1 MIQFNELGLAELIL
15 RAVSDEGYTT
25 PTPIQAKV
33 IPDMMNGRDILGTA
47 QTGTGKTAAFVLPI
61 LERIAERIAGSHPRP
76 APKHSH
82 ALIVAPTRELTA
94 QIADSI
100 RTYGRHVRPSVAVIV
115 GGLKPGPQIKA
126 MARGVDIIVATPG
139 RLLDHMSTGAI
150 RLDQCSI
157 IVLDEA
163 DQMMDLGFLPAI
175 RKIMAKLPR
184 ERQVAL
190 LSATMPKQIR
200 ALANDFLKA
209 PSEIAVAA
217 VAKPIEKINQ
227 KVVMVDRAAKQ
238 RMLTELLTDRDVER
252 AIVFTRTKRGA
263 DKVCRSLEN
272 AGLSAAA
279 IHGNKSQPQRQKTL
293 DGFKAGRV
301 KILVATDI
309 AARGIDVDGVS
320 HVVNFEM
327 PNVPEAY
334 VHRIG
339 RTARAGKSGIA
350 ISLCDNSE
358 SGMLRDIERLI
369 GAKLNAKQDAGY
381 TGTDKPAPGTRGGG
395 ANNRNGGGNRNGGN
409 GSGGRNGSGARNGSG
424 QARRGAAPKQSG
436 KEYAAKR
443 NQRKKTAK
451 PGGGSNDGAG
461 LNRMLGA

>member
-1 MIQFNELGLAELIL
+1 LIQFNELGLAEPLL
-15 RAVSDEGYTT
+15 RALSVEGYTT
-25 PTPIQAKV
+25 PTPIQGKV

-61 LERIAERIAGSHPRP
+61 LNRVAARIADSQPRP
-76 APKHSH
+76 QPKHGH
-82 ALIVAPTRELTA
+82 ALIVAPTRELAA

-100 RTYGRHVRPSVAVIV
+100 RTYGKNVRPSVAVIV

-126 MARGVDIIVATPG
+126 MARGVDVIVATPG

-150 RLDQCSI
+150 KLDQTETV
-157 IVLDEA
+157 VLDEA

-175 RKIMAKLPR
+175 RKIMARLPKD
-184 ERQVAL
+184 RQVAL

-200 ALANDFLKA
+200 ALANDFLNN
-209 PSEIAVAA
+209 PSEIAVAPEA
-217 VAKPIEKINQ
+217 RPIEKINQ
-227 KVVMVDRAAKQ
+227 RVLLVDRAAKQ
-238 RMLTELLTDRDVER
+238 NALTNILSNRDVER

-263 DKVCRSLEN
+263 DKVCRHLDKM
-272 AGLSAAA
+272 GLSAAA
-279 IHGNKSQPQRQKTL
+279 IHGNKSQSQRQKTL

-301 KILVATDI
+301 TILVATDI

-350 ISLCDNSE
+350 VSLCDNSE
-358 SGMLRDIERLI
+358 RNLLRDIERLI
-369 GAKLNAKQDAGY
+369 GAKISSKQDEGY
-381 TGTDKPAPGTRGGG
+381 IGEDQPVPGTRGGG
-395 ANNRNGGGNRNGGN
+395 PSGGNRNGG
-409 GSGGRNGSGARNGSG
+409 GRNGSGSNGTNSRNGSG
-424 QARRGAAPKQSG
+424 RPGRGAAPKQSG
-436 KEYAAKR
+436 KDWAAKR
-443 NQRKKTAK
+443 NRRKKVV
-451 PGGGSNDGAG
+451 GGGGHTANAG
-461 LNRMLGA
+461 RD